1 MKKLQNCE
9 VENCIPTPSSCVTWN
24 GGSIDYLGV
33 CDGDSLNN
41 LLWEVITKLEEITGE
56 DLSSFD
62 IDGLTEVCNQKAP
75 LEISIL
81 SILNI
86 LKNNDICLKDYI
98 LTLQDKIDEL
108 SQASVVNVNLKCL
121 ADFDNLGNSLSVTR
135 DQLDQLVINTIC
147 EHKDRIENLES
158 TTIDLQIQINN
169 IQNTST
175 VEELDFPTC
184 VNANS
189 LPTSTQVINVAN
201 SLCELKDETGTGAE
215 IVSALSNT
223 PSIFGT
229 SEYLSLT
236 GWIVSPSNLA
246 ENYNNLL
253 LAFNYVI
260 GRVDLIEDNCC
271 APSCENVKI
280 GISAIY
286 NEDNTAIIIKFTAG
300 AGTNIPN
307 GFIDIGS
314 TIVITDIDGNTET
327 FLTSGVNLIANN
339 AEIEVL
345 ITGLNLTNDLSISID
360 ANMSNG
366 TLTCSKCIGKIVK
379 KAICNFCTICASG
392 ADGASVVIIYE
403 DNGGSIAYESFNPT
417 TTTSTTTSSTTTTT
431 TAA

>member
-24 GGSIDYLGV
+24 GGSIEYLGI
-33 CDGDSLNN
+33 CDGDSLNT

-62 IDGLTEVCNQKAP
+62 IDSLIEVCNQKAP
-75 LEISIL
+75 IEVSIL

-86 LKNNDICLKDYI
+86 LKNNDVCLKDYI
-98 LTLQDKIDEL
+98 LTLQDKITEL
-108 SQASVVNVNLKCL
+108 SQSTSVNVNLKCL

-135 DQLDQLVINTIC
+135 DQLDQLVIDTIC
-147 EHKDRIENLES
+147 SHKNRIETLETNVTS
-158 TTIDLQIQINN
+158 LQSQINEFE
-169 IQNTST
+169 NTSS
-175 VEELDFPTC
+175 VEELQFGTC
-184 VNANS
+184 VNS
-189 LPTSTQVINVAN
+189 SVLPTSTQVINIAD
-201 SLCELKDETGTGAE
+201 SLCELKDETGTGVE

-223 PSIFGT
+223 PSIFTT

-236 GWIVSPSNLA
+236 GWIPSPSNLA
-246 ENYNNLL
+246 DNYNNLL
-253 LAFNYVI
+253 IAFNYII
-260 GRVDLIEDNCC
+260 GRVDGIEDNCC
-271 APSCENVKI
+271 APSCEKVKI
-280 GISAIY
+280 GISAVY
-286 NEDNTAIIIKFTAG
+286 NEDNTAVIIKFTAG
-300 AGTNIPN
+300 AGTNIPS
-307 GFIDIGS
+307 GFLDIGS